1 MKELTTYYDYYKD
14 PYVYLRSYNDGASD
28 SNSKSFLVGLFDSL
42 ANLFSDKDSFS
53 DGLNTVWIKADQTEE
68 VFSDLDSEKFNS
80 MLRMLLRKGPGSLP
94 QGTTVFMKVP
104 FNSMSDKTR
113 TSLFEYLRQDQSGTN
128 RLVMVMSEL
137 ELQDIREMPEG
148 LVFLKKTNIV
158 NMSQSFDLDGS
169 I

>member
-1 MKELTTYYDYYKD
+1 M
-14 PYVYLRSYNDGASD
+14 
-28 SNSKSFLVGLFDSL
+28 
-42 ANLFSDKDSFS
+42 
-53 DGLNTVWIKADQTEE
+53 
-68 VFSDLDSEKFNS
+68 
-80 MLRMLLRKGPGSLP
+80 
-94 QGTTVFMKVP
+94 FMKVP